1 MIFLFRGEY
10 HQELREDWLPFFCNT
25 GQAFKRQKRQ
35 VYKKANLNYLNLSKK
50 KSFNNNVEEKLLF
63 QALAH
68 IEEGRVVDTQGRR
81 LSQTHNVDIVVVI
94 VIVVVSV

>member
-1 MIFLFRGEY
+1 MLGNPSAVSPAKSIKTEKTV
-10 HQELREDWLPFFCNT
+10 NT
-25 GQAFKRQKRQ
+25 TH
-35 VYKKANLNYLNLSKK
+35 KKPNLDYLNLSKK

-81 LSQTHNVDIVVVI
+81 LSQTHNVDIVVV
-94 VIVVVSV
+94 VIVVVVVSV